1 MKFNVTDIEFDFDD
15 GNDGESYAL
24 TFDEEI
30 ALRDT
35 ALGIYEADDE
45 DDLIEIITDGTG
57 YCIKSIELEQYDR
70 SISVTLAGCFIASS
84 HYNYSITNK
93 FIMIFEN
100 TWQGETVLHEA
111 FIDDNADVSIREVT
125 LGGDPIE
132 DFVSYHPNIG
142 ASDDELTK
150 ICDDIYQTLMGA
162 FVAQM
167 MEVA

>member
-1 MKFNVTDIEFDFDD
+1 MSPLNCPYSKNT
-15 GNDGESYAL
+15 
-24 TFDEEI
+24 
-30 ALRDT
+30 
-35 ALGIYEADDE
+35 
-45 DDLIEIITDGTG
+45 
-57 YCIKSIELEQYDR
+57 
-70 SISVTLAGCFIASS
+70 
-84 HYNYSITNK
+84 NY
-93 FIMIFEN
+93 IMIFEN
-100 TWQGETVLHEA
+100 TWQNETVIHEA

-167 MEVA
+167 MEIA

>member
-1 MKFNVTDIEFDFDD
+1 
-15 GNDGESYAL
+15 
-24 TFDEEI
+24 
-30 ALRDT
+30 
-35 ALGIYEADDE
+35 
-45 DDLIEIITDGTG
+45 
-57 YCIKSIELEQYDR
+57 
-70 SISVTLAGCFIASS
+70 
-84 HYNYSITNK
+84 
-93 FIMIFEN
+93 MIFEN

-111 FIDDNADVSIREVT
+111 FIDNGDVSIREVS

-167 MEVA
+167 MEIA

>member
-1 MKFNVTDIEFDFDD
+1 
-15 GNDGESYAL
+15 
-24 TFDEEI
+24 
-30 ALRDT
+30 
-35 ALGIYEADDE
+35 
-45 DDLIEIITDGTG
+45 
-57 YCIKSIELEQYDR
+57 
-70 SISVTLAGCFIASS
+70 
-84 HYNYSITNK
+84 
-93 FIMIFEN
+93 MIFEN

-111 FIDDNADVSIREVT
+111 YMDNGDVLIREVT

-167 MEVA
+167 MEIA